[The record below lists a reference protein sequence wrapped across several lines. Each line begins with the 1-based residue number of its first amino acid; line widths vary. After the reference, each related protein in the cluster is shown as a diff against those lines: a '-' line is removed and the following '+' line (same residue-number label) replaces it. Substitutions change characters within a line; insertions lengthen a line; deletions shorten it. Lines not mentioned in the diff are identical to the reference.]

1 MITVPSGGELKART
15 RENLIDGGIIG
26 VGPVRAEIER
36 KTREGTIGV
45 VNNAITPTRTKMDG
59 PAITT
64 GGIDTTVATGNA
76 VPVGRR
82 STVGGQGMRET
93 LNHGIG
99 HGHVY

>member
-1 MITVPSGGELKART
+1 MKART
-15 RENLIDGGIIG
+15 RENPIFGVIIG
-26 VGPVRAEIER
+26 VGRVRAEIKR
-36 KTREGTIGV
+36 KTRGGTAGV
-45 VNNAITPTRTKMDG
+45 VNNGITRTRTKMDG

-82 STVGGQGMRET
+82 STVGEQGKKET
-93 LNHGIG
+93 LNRGTG